1 MNDAIRRVSTVA
13 IVLLLALMV
22 AATNIQVREA
32 PSLNADGR
40 NVRSIYREFGVS
52 RGPII
57 VDGKSVVSSVPSDDA
72 FGYQRTYTDGPL
84 FSHVTGYF
92 SIVFGRDGIERAE
105 NEVLNGTAD
114 SFFLRRMQDL
124 VTGHQQR
131 GGSVELTLSRKLQE
145 VATEALGDQRGAVV
159 ALDVRTGAVLAMV
172 STPTYD
178 PARLAKH
185 SSSKVNDAY
194 QELLADDSHPLR
206 NRATSSVYP
215 PGSTFKVLTAAAAL
229 ESGAYQA
236 DTVIPAPDTFTLP
249 QSTSVLQNFGGSRC
263 SPAGEQTLADALRI
277 SCNTAFA
284 MLGDEVG
291 QEQLRETAEAFGFNE
306 RSSVPIPV
314 AASRIPADLT
324 APELALSSIGQMD
337 IAATPLQMASVAQAI
352 ANGGDRLEPYL
363 VERVRDANLDVVSE
377 ADPSSAGRAVSG
389 TTARALTEMMVGVV
403 ESGSG
408 TAARIPGV
416 GVAGKTGTAQTT
428 KDAAP
433 HAWFMGFAPADSP
446 QIAVA
451 VLVENGGS
459 MGSEA
464 TGGAVAAPI
473 ARKVLEAG
481 LR

>member
-1 MNDAIRRVSTVA
+1 MNAAIRRVSTVA

-32 PSLNADGR
+32 PALNADGR

-57 VDGKSVVSSVPSDDA
+57 VDGKAVVSSVPSDDA
-72 FGYQRTYTDGPL
+72 FGYQRTYTDGRL

-124 VTGHQQR
+124 ITGHQQR
-131 GGSVELTLSRKLQE
+131 GGSVELTLSRTLQE
-145 VATEALGDQRGAVV
+145 VATKALGSQRGAVV
-159 ALDVRTGAVLAMV
+159 ALDVETGAILAMV

-178 PARLAKH
+178 PAVLAKH
-185 SSSKVNDAY
+185 SSSKVNEAY
-194 QELLADDSHPLR
+194 QELLADDTHPLR
-206 NRATSSVYP
+206 NRATSTIYP
-215 PGSTFKVLTAAAAL
+215 PGSTFKILTAAAAL
-229 ESGAYQA
+229 ESGQFTA
-236 DTVIPAPDTFTLP
+236 DTVIPAPDTFKLP
-249 QSTSVLQNFGGSRC
+249 QSSSVLQNFGGSRC
-263 SPAGEQTLADALRI
+263 SPSGEQSLADALRI

-284 MLGDEVG
+284 QLGLDVG
-291 QEQLRETAEAFGFNE
+291 QDQLRRTAEAFGFNE

-314 AASRIPADLT
+314 SASNFPSELS

-337 IAATPLQMASVAQAI
+337 IAATPLQMASVAQAV

-363 VERVRDANLDVVSE
+363 VERVRDANLDIVSST
-377 ADPSSAGRAVSG
+377 DPTSAGRAVSAS
-389 TTARALTEMMVGVV
+389 TARALTEMMVGVV
-403 ESGSG
+403 DSGSG

-416 GVAGKTGTAQTT
+416 KVAGKTGTAQTT
-428 KDAAP
+428 KEAAP
-433 HAWFMGFAPADSP
+433 HAWFIGFAPVDAP
-446 QIAVA
+446 KIAVA
-451 VLVENGGS
+451 VVVENGGS